1 MRPPAVGS
9 SSGPGESGDAE
20 RRSVPPAASEP
31 EPTRVTP
38 DPWLQRLP
46 GPASRTGTAPGG
58 NVRAAAFASPAA
70 AATISRGNEPG
81 LYVSRQ
87 VDPASAVRIL
97 ALAKQT
103 LSAHGVPAERMI
115 LVPPDKMHVTVV
127 RSPNPLREE
136 LPPDLEP
143 LDISAQTDWHLI
155 RLGDGIALR
164 FDAPALKARWEA
176 ARARGAGWTY
186 DSDYV
191 AHVTVTYDAQGA
203 EFAPIPLKPDF
214 ALRLLGERAEPFDA
228 NWVAQQRLAPGTGS
242 ALPNAPSDET

>member
-20 RRSVPPAASEP
+20 RRGASPAASGP
-31 EPTRVTP
+31 DPARVTP
-38 DPWLQRLP
+38 DSRLQGLP
-46 GPASRTGTAPGG
+46 GLASRTGAAPSG
-58 NVRAAAFASPAA
+58 NSRATGFAPPAA
-70 AATISRGNEPG
+70 ASSNPRGNEPG

-87 VDPASAVRIL
+87 VDPASAARIL
-97 ALAKQT
+97 ALAEQT
-103 LSAHGVPAERMI
+103 LSAHEVPAERMI

-136 LPPDLEP
+136 LQPDLGP

-176 ARARGAGWTY
+176 ARAKGAGWTY
-186 DSDYV
+186 DADYV
-191 AHVTVTYDAQGA
+191 AHVTVTYDAQGV
-203 EFAPIPLKPDF
+203 EFPPIPLKPDF
-214 ALRLLGERAEPFDA
+214 PLRLLGERAEPFNA
-228 NWVAQQRLAPGTGS
+228 NWVAEQRLAPDTGS
-242 ALPNAPSDET
+242 ASPNAT